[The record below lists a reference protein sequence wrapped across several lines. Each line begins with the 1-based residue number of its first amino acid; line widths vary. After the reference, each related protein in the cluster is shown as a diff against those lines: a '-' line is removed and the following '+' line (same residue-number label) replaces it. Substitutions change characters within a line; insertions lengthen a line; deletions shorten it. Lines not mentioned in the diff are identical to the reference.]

1 MSAGELPQPSEP
13 KRQPPPPATK
23 PPKETNNN
31 PSDLILTGTVGGAVL
46 LTIVF
51 WAVVLLL
58 PEVKPATVS
67 TGIWIIAGVLFVLA
81 LAGFVLAFLAH
92 HFPDRDGITVV
103 GAFSLFGFCALL
115 GFLIVGTNT
124 GFITV
129 TAILKYALAVGGT
142 ALASFVVGL
151 VLFDTIRAAASVPIV
166 VLFLGTATFPAP
178 LPELA
183 AIRPTLITWM
193 GVIIGAAAVAES
205 ANQIAGKIQQ
215 SKVAQTVVATA
226 GSAGLQKP
234 EELKSVVEQVVA
246 TEPGDLATKV
256 G

>member
-1 MSAGELPQPSEP
+1 MPQRSEP
-13 KRQPPPPATK
+13 DRQPHLSAAESK
-23 PPKETNNN
+23 KSADHS

-46 LTIVF
+46 LTVVF

-58 PEVKPATVS
+58 PEAKPATVS
-67 TGIWIIAGVLFVLA
+67 IGIWIVAGVLFVLA
-81 LAGFVLAFLAH
+81 AAGSGLAFLNRRSSKT
-92 HFPDRDGITVV
+92 DKITVV
-103 GAFSLFGFCALL
+103 GALSLLGFCSLL

-129 TAILKYALAVGGT
+129 TPILKYALAVGGT

-178 LPELA
+178 LPALA
-183 AIRPTLITWM
+183 EIRPTLITWM
-193 GVIIGAAAVAES
+193 GVIIGAAAIAES

-215 SKVAQTVVATA
+215 SKVAQTVITTA
-226 GSAGLQKP
+226 GSPGLQKP
-234 EELKSVVEQVVA
+234 GELRSVVEQIVA
-246 TEPGDLATKV
+246 AEPGDLATKV
-256 G
+256 E